1 ARSMP
6 GWSHTRQTRPS
17 RCCTVIP
24 SKGSFSP
31 YSGWVGSMTST
42 VSVGRAVSPIG
53 VVSSVGLAP
62 DGQIYVMGGIYPFCS
77 SGPVCTRVEAYNPD
91 ANTWATK
98 QAMPTPRQYFGLATA
113 PDGNLYA
120 VGGYLGSGDP
130 ALRHRGEVFE
140 YDHLAN
146 AWTTRAPMPTPR
158 RAMSVAMVGERIFA
172 IGGFNGAPLDIVEEA
187 VLDHL
192 QTVGAGGP
200 YSAGASTTVQLN
212 ATASDPDGDAL
223 SFAWDVDGDLVYET
237 PGQNP
242 VATVPHRPSGAYPVR
257 VRALDSKGGYAVATA
272 TLNIFCGPRPKVGV
286 QTQKLGPGQLR
297 ATIMAG
303 LAPLGL
309 APLGLLRLGQPRPI
323 SNARVDVL
331 GGPSNITAA
340 QDVPVSGA
348 QVVFTVARQPAD
360 QTPVMVPFQVI
371 DACTPALP
379 WSSFVGFG
387 AGY

>member
-1 ARSMP
+1 MLRAARPFTKLVRTTLLAGAVAVAFALMLPPARAHSVA
-6 GWSHTRQTRPS
+6 SSTTRLDWGSKAPLPTR
-17 RCCTVIP
+17 R
-24 SKGSFSP
+24 
-31 YSGWVGSMTST
+31 VGL
-42 VSVGRAVSPIG
+42 G
-53 VVSSVGLAP
+53 VVAAPNGKLYAIGGGMPALTRRVEEYNPATNTWRGATHGLQAMPTPRDLHGAALAP

-113 PDGNLYA
+113 PNGNLHA

-158 RAMSVAMVGERIFA
+158 RAMSVAMVGDRIFA

-192 QTVGAGGP
+192 PTVGAGGP

-212 ATASDPDGDAL
+212 ATASDPDGDAF

-237 PGQNP
+237 PGQ
-242 VATVPHRPSGAYPVR
+242 
-257 VRALDSKGGYAVATA
+257 
-272 TLNIFCGPRPKVGV
+272 
-286 QTQKLGPGQLR
+286 
-297 ATIMAG
+297 
-303 LAPLGL
+303 
-309 APLGLLRLGQPRPI
+309 PRPI
-323 SNARVDVL
+323 SNARVDIL